1 MSGIKPQTL
10 KIVSRLRNGYQQE
23 NNLQDA
29 NKIQKNLFEHY
40 DARDLRLQDLQDC
53 QKVYKVIKKETTTKW
68 ILLSKLDECR
78 AQIKLELQYLKKLVI
93 FVQNNKHGL
102 NKQQQLD
109 LNQLLIL
116 LNIFENYVD
125 QVDSNTYDKKEKQK
139 RIKSAELEE
148 KQKTIN
154 EWKKQVN
161 KNEIILDK
169 IQSSISEWKQIPL
182 KILDEALTLLYELK
196 LKLFQEPDNFDSER
210 ALKYQNLIQDLRK
223 KLILDQY
230 KRSRN
235 QFDEFQQIID
245 NFNYHIP
252 KLQDMNQLNLSQ
264 LKEMKRKLKNK
275 SKSKSNISQINST
288 KSSPRKEESTLQQNE
303 VDNCIQQ
310 YQKEKSRINRTDKA
324 QYKQDIKESQ
334 REVFIARIN
343 QGSIQKLQQSFEIN
357 KQITSKG
364 HREYIISMIDGQL
377 LKPYTPLARLRK
389 EDSKETCQNSRIN
402 ENYSRKQ
409 SQRNASPQSFLE
421 RISQKINDVTTC
433 DDDEAYSKLE
443 FPELQFSRQ
452 QGYMGIQN
460 RKVVKQQYNQK
471 FIEKINNNEV
481 KLVKQ
486 CKDFYTTRMKFND
499 KFTQLVSTLHKDRP
513 LTSSLRSRSL
523 TVNQNQRQE
532 KIQKLRK
539 VAEQAR
545 HNFFLRNKEQRIWH
559 QNLVDQFKFSD
570 ITTQYIIEQLQYI
583 LEEGLFIQ
591 VDDIINMVQQI
602 EDSSEM
608 KVTQKS
614 CQLLNNIFN
623 YFGIQISQ
631 INQLQ
636 KFKNFNSL
644 ID

>member
-10 KIVSRLRNGYQQE
+10 KIISRLRNGYQQE
-23 NNLQDA
+23 NNIQEA
-29 NKIQKNLFEHY
+29 NKIMKIQIEHY

-53 QKVYKVIKKETTTKW
+53 QNVYKVIKKETTTKW

-78 AQIKLELQYLKKLVI
+78 AQIKLELQYLKKLVS
-93 FVQNNKHGL
+93 FVQNNRNDL
-102 NKQQQLD
+102 NRQQQLD

-116 LNIFENYVD
+116 LNIFETYVD
-125 QVDSNTYDKKEKQK
+125 QIDSNTYDRKEKQK
-139 RIKSAELEE
+139 RIKSSEIEE

-161 KNEIILDK
+161 KNEIVLDK
-169 IQSSISEWKQIPL
+169 IQPSISEWKQIPL
-182 KILDEALTLLYELK
+182 KILDEALTISFELK

-210 ALKYQNLIQDLRK
+210 ALKYQNQIQDLRR

-252 KLQDMNQLNLSQ
+252 KLQEMNQLNLAQ
-264 LKEMKRKLKNK
+264 LKDMKRKLKD
-275 SKSKSNISQINST
+275 KSKSNISQINSA
-288 KSSPRKEESTLQQNE
+288 KSSPRKEENKIQQNE
-303 VDNCIQQ
+303 VNACLQQ
-310 YQKEKSRINRTDKA
+310 YQKEKQRISRIDKA
-324 QYKQDIKESQ
+324 QYKQNIKESQ
-334 REVFIARIN
+334 REVFIARTN
-343 QGSIQKLQQSFEIN
+343 QGSIQKLHQSFEIN
-357 KQITSKG
+357 KINTSKG

-389 EDSKETCQNSRIN
+389 EDSKDTCQNSRIN
-402 ENYSRKQ
+402 DNNSRKQ
-409 SQRNASPQSFLE
+409 SIRNGSPQSFVE
-421 RISQKINDVTTC
+421 RISQKINDVTIC
-433 DDDEAYSKLE
+433 EDEDTYTKLE
-443 FPELQFSRQ
+443 FPELQLSRQ
-452 QGYMGIQN
+452 QGYTNKQN
-460 RKVVKQQYNQK
+460 KKVVKQQYNQK
-471 FIEKINNNEV
+471 FIEKVNNNEV

-486 CKDFYTTRMKFND
+486 CQDFYTTRMKFND
-499 KFTQLVSTLHKDRP
+499 KFTELVSTLQKDRP

-523 TVNQNQRQE
+523 TINQNQRQE

-545 HNFFLRNKEQRIWH
+545 QNFFYRNKEQRIWH
-559 QNLVDQFKFSD
+559 QDLVNQFKLGD
-570 ITTQYIIEQLQYI
+570 LTTQYIIEQLQFI

-602 EDSSEM
+602 EDSLEM
-608 KVTQKS
+608 KVTQK
-614 CQLLNNIFN
+614 CCKLLNKIFN

-631 INQLQ
+631 ISEYK
-636 KFKNFNSL
+636 KFKNFNSF